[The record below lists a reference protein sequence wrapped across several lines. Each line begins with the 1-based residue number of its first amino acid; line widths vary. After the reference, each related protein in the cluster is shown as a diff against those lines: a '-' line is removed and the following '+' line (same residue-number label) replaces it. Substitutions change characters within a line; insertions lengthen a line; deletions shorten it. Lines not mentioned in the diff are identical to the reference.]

1 MGVIIIKKTYIT
13 KMPDKAGAFLKASE
27 IISFHGGNIVRVSYN
42 KAVDVHTLFIDV
54 SANQEQLGKIT
65 EELESLGYLTNQKN
79 ENKVILISL
88 KLSDKPGSVKPVLDI
103 LNRYDINISYM
114 NSQENG
120 TEYQYFKMG
129 LFIEEPKIIKDLLD
143 EVSKLCD
150 VKIIEYNVTEK
161 ILDSTVFY
169 ISFANE
175 MRNLLLLSQEQTNEF
190 IINSNKIMQLLDE
203 KNELPHKTF
212 EYIRRFAKFVVDHK
226 GDNFNAVI
234 SKKKITDKVTL
245 HLIEPPCGSNT
256 YILEGENELLFVD
269 SGFACFKNEMQ
280 VIFNNLFPNFEK
292 RKKNIIL
299 THSDIDHAGLASMFD
314 IIYVSQASFE
324 NFQLEQNGMD
334 NFREQN
340 FLHAPYCR
348 LSRIISRY
356 KSPEISQ
363 LKVIGQKADDKI
375 LSQIGK
381 LSFANLNFRIFEGN
395 GGHVKGEIILIC
407 DDIKLIFTGD
417 DLVNIKGFSPDQQ
430 KFNLLAPYLMTS
442 VNVDSEKATLCRNE
456 LLKKTVG
463 YLICPGHG
471 TWNQ

>member
-1 MGVIIIKKTYIT
+1 
-13 KMPDKAGAFLKASE
+13 MPDKAGAFLKASE
-27 IISFHGGNIVRVSYN
+27 VISFYGGNIVRVSYN
-42 KAVDVHTLFIDV
+42 KAVDLHTLFIDV
-54 SANQEQLGKIT
+54 SANQEQLEKIT
-65 EELESLGYLTNQKN
+65 EKLKIIGYLTNQKN

-103 LNRYDINISYM
+103 LNCYDINISYM

-129 LFIEEPKIIKDLLD
+129 LFIEEPKVIKDLLD
-143 EVSKLCD
+143 EVSKICD
-150 VKIIEYNVTEK
+150 VKIIEYNVSEK

-190 IINSNKIMQLLDE
+190 IINSNKIMQIFDE

-212 EYIRRFAKFVVDHK
+212 EYIRRFARFVVDHK

-234 SKKKITDKVTL
+234 SKKKISDKVTL

-269 SGFACFKNEMQ
+269 SGFACFENEMQ
-280 VIFNNLFPNFEK
+280 VILNNLFPNFKK
-292 RKKNIIL
+292 RRRSIIL
-299 THSDIDHAGLASMFD
+299 THSDIDHAGLASLFD
-314 IIYVSQASFE
+314 IIYVSKASFE

-340 FLHAPYCR
+340 LLHAPYCR

-356 KSPEISQ
+356 TSPNISK
-363 LKVIGQKADDKI
+363 LKVIGQKADDGI
-375 LSQIGK
+375 LSNIGEF
-381 LSFANLNFRIFEGN
+381 SFEDLNFKVFEGN
-395 GGHVKGEIILIC
+395 GGHIKGEIILIC

-417 DLVNIKGFSPDQQ
+417 NLVNMRGFSPDQQ
-430 KFNLLAPYLMTS
+430 EFNLLAPYLMTS

-456 LLKKTVG
+456 LLKKTEG
-463 YLICPGHG
+463 HLICPGHG
-471 TWNQ
+471 TWCQ

>member
-1 MGVIIIKKTYIT
+1 
-13 KMPDKAGAFLKASE
+13 MPDKAGAFLKASK
-27 IISFHGGNIVRVSYN
+27 IISFYGGNIVRVSYN

-54 SANQEQLGKIT
+54 SANLQQLEKIT
-65 EELESLGYLTNQKN
+65 EELEALGYLSNEKN

-88 KLSDKPGSVKPVLDI
+88 KLPDKPGAVKPVLDI
-103 LNRYDINISYM
+103 LNCYDINISYM

-129 LFIEEPKIIKDLLD
+129 LLIEEPKVIKDLLD
-143 EVSKLCD
+143 EVSKICD
-150 VKIIEYNVTEK
+150 VKIIEYNVSEK

-175 MRNLLLLSQEQTNEF
+175 MRDLLMLSQEQTNEF

-212 EYIRRFAKFVVDHK
+212 EYIRRFARFVVDHK
-226 GDNFNAVI
+226 GDNFNAGI
-234 SKKKITDKVTL
+234 SKKKISDKVTL
-245 HLIEPPCGSNT
+245 YLIEPPCGSNT

-269 SGFACFKNEMQ
+269 SGFACFENEMQ
-280 VIFNNLFPNFEK
+280 VILNKLFPDFRN
-292 RKKNIIL
+292 RKKSIVL
-299 THSDIDHAGLASMFD
+299 THSDIDHAGLASLFD
-314 IIYVSQASFE
+314 VIYLSNASFE
-324 NFQLEQNGMD
+324 DFQLEQAGMD

-340 FLHAPYCR
+340 ILHAPYCR

-356 KSPEISQ
+356 TTPELS
-363 LKVIGQKADDKI
+363 KVKVLGQKSDDEI
-375 LSQIGK
+375 LSRIGE
-381 LSFANLNFRIFEGN
+381 LSFEDLDFEIFEGN
-395 GGHVKGEIILIC
+395 GGHVKGEVILIC

-417 DLVNIKGFSPDQQ
+417 NLVNIKGFSPDQQ

-456 LLKKTVG
+456 ILKRTSG

-471 TWNQ
+471 TWYQ

>member
-1 MGVIIIKKTYIT
+1 
-13 KMPDKAGAFLKASE
+13 
-27 IISFHGGNIVRVSYN
+27 
-42 KAVDVHTLFIDV
+42 
-54 SANQEQLGKIT
+54 
-65 EELESLGYLTNQKN
+65 
-79 ENKVILISL
+79 
-88 KLSDKPGSVKPVLDI
+88 
-103 LNRYDINISYM
+103 M

-129 LFIEEPKIIKDLLD
+129 LFIEEPKVIKDLLD
-143 EVSKLCD
+143 EVSKICD
-150 VKIIEYNVTEK
+150 VKIIEYNVSEK

-212 EYIRRFAKFVVDHK
+212 EYIRKFAKFVVDHK
-226 GDNFNAVI
+226 GDNFNSVI
-234 SKKKITDKVTL
+234 SKKKISDKVVL

-256 YILEGENELLFVD
+256 YILESENELLFVD

-280 VIFNNLFPNFEK
+280 VIFNNLFPDFKK
-292 RKKNIIL
+292 RRKSIIL
-299 THSDIDHAGLASMFD
+299 THSDIDHSGLAPLFD
-314 IIYVSQASFE
+314 IVYVSKASFE
-324 NFQLEQNGMD
+324 NFKLEQNGMD

-340 FLHAPYCR
+340 ILHAPYCR
-348 LSRIISRY
+348 LSRIISGY
-356 KSPEISQ
+356 KSPDINK
-363 LKVIGQKADDKI
+363 LNVIGQKADDEI
-375 LSQIGK
+375 LSSIGEF
-381 LSFANLNFRIFEGN
+381 SFDELNFRVFEGN
-395 GGHVKGEIILIC
+395 GGHVKGETILIC

-417 DLVNIKGFSPDQQ
+417 NLVNIKGFSQDQQ

-456 LLKKTVG
+456 LLKMTTG

-471 TWNQ
+471 TWYQA